1 MCDSKLNK
9 KYVVVCVCI
18 NINLILTFSLFNSN
32 MSFSEGNISSTIGG
46 GSYSIKS
53 KFDEAINKLSNIS
66 KRVKELESMM
76 VSFKLSPN
84 EVIPE
89 NLPEGED
96 KNKVIT
102 PENYKA
108 EGIFVISIPPEL
120 LKELGEIHDIEY
132 SLRVTCRKLA
142 EAYEEEEKQKG
153 HVDHRVSSSLF

>member
-1 MCDSKLNK
+1 M
-9 KYVVVCVCI
+9 
-18 NINLILTFSLFNSN
+18 FSSDA
-32 MSFSEGNISSTIGG
+32 NISSNIAG

-53 KFDEAINKLSNIS
+53 KLDEALSKLSNVYR
-66 KRVKELESMM
+66 KVKELESML
-76 VSFKLSPN
+76 VSCELNPN

-102 PENYKA
+102 SENYKA

-120 LKELGEIHDIEY
+120 LRGLGESRDIEY
-132 SLRVTCRKLA
+132 SLRVNCKGLA

-153 HVDHRVSSSLF
+153 HTDYSVSSSLFKATTGLLRF